1 MVLTVTSSPIAFPL
15 LVILDAGNSPRR
27 RPQQTAHPRSNWS
40 LWVEIEDVRGG
51 TPDAPQSDSRP
62 DGFVELVAFP

>member
-40 LWVEIEDVRGG
+40 LWVESKTYAEARQ
-51 TPDAPQSDSRP
+51 TPRRAIRVQTASSS
-62 DGFVELVAFP
+62 

>member
-40 LWVEIEDVRGG
+40 LWVELKTYAEARQ
-51 TPDAPQSDSRP
+51 TPRRAIRVQTASSS
-62 DGFVELVAFP
+62 

>member
-40 LWVEIEDVRGG
+40 LWVESKMYAEARQ
-51 TPDAPQSDSRP
+51 TPRRAIRVQTASSS
-62 DGFVELVAFP
+62 